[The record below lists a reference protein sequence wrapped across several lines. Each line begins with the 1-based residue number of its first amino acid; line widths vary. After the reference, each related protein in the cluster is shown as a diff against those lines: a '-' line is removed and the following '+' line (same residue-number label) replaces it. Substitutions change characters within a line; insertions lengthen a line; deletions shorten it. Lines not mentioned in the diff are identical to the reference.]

1 MDVLD
6 QGEKGGELL
15 NFRVPNVSKNKKM
28 EIQFEDGERYC
39 WRYHEIRRRDYKVG
53 GKKWK
58 GVRNQPKD
66 RARTEF
72 CYPNLMTS

>member
-39 WRYHEIRRRDYKVG
+39 WRYHEVRRRDYKVG
-53 GKKWK
+53 EKSGK
-58 GVRNQPKD
+58 GLGINQRIEP
-66 RARTEF
+66 E
-72 CYPNLMTS
+72 PNFATPTS